1 MKTFNRYPTGV
12 YLRLILKIIIS
23 ALWLLCIAS
32 AAFSSP
38 VNKFVKP
45 VLGQDPASVTVC
57 SGSTVALT
65 VGSVSTGTT
74 TWQMSVNSGGTWTN
88 VPNAAPY
95 TITSVTLTITNIST
109 TLNGNMYRLVATD
122 GTPAGTTTSGAATVR
137 VNASPAV
144 SATTHA
150 SFMCVGGTG
159 GLSVDADATL
169 SYQWQLSTDN
179 GTSWNN
185 INPADGYTGSTT
197 NSLTYPAAVTLAM
210 NGYLIRYIDTV
221 KATGCYTTSIALDT
235 LHVLSSPVFPAP
247 GYPTPINPQICPGGN
262 VSFTAA
268 PTGALPT
275 LAYQWQIKFL
285 TGSNSDWAPT
295 TDGAVYSG
303 SQTNTLQLTGFN
315 AAPGSNN
322 RYSIRLVASYPS
334 IGCASV
340 SNPATLTIRTLAS
353 IAPQPNDTTVCNNST
368 AGFKVT
374 ATGTSITYQWQTD
387 NGTNGASWANVTDV
401 GVVSTAATLN
411 LGIVT
416 TAKNGYK
423 YRVIVSNACSPPAT
437 SDPKT
442 LSVLAGGGVCS
453 VLPLQLQSFN
463 VQKTNSAE
471 AGISWKI
478 DPQYAIKYFSVQRS
492 ADGARFMSIAQVNIE
507 NGKTSYGFTDKT
519 PGSGTIYYRLQIT
532 GQNNEIVFS
541 PVQKL
546 QVAIAGMA
554 QLRPSV
560 TSAASTSI
568 YINLAQQSDVSVY
581 LTDIMGQVHSRQTI
595 TLTKGE
601 HQLPLWIGGL
611 GKGVYYVHVSD
622 DRGNTNVLTLAKQ

>member
-1 MKTFNRYPTGV
+1 MKTLTRYPTGV
-12 YLRLILKIIIS
+12 YLHFILKIIIS
-23 ALWLLCIAS
+23 VLWLLCIAS

-38 VNKFVKP
+38 VNKFAGP
-45 VLGQDPASVTVC
+45 TLGQNPASVTVC
-57 SGSTVALT
+57 SGSTVAFT
-65 VGSVSTGTT
+65 VGSVTAGASTV
-74 TWQMSVNSGGTWTN
+74 WQMSVNSGATWTT

-95 TITSVTLTITNIST
+95 TITTVTLTISAIST
-109 TLNGNMYRLVATD
+109 TLNGNMYRLVATNA
-122 GTPAGTTTSGAATVR
+122 TGTTTSGAATVR

-144 SATTHA
+144 SSTTHA

-159 GLSVDADATL
+159 GLAVDPDATL
-169 SYQWQLSTDN
+169 AYQWQVSTDN

-185 INPADGYTGSTT
+185 INPADGYSGSTT
-197 NSLTYPAAVTLAM
+197 NSLTYPASVPLSM
-210 NGYLIRYIDTV
+210 NGYLIRYSDTV

-235 LHVLSSPVFPAP
+235 LHVLSSPVFTAP
-247 GYPTPINPQICPGGN
+247 GYPNPINPSICPGGN
-262 VSFTAA
+262 VSFTAN
-268 PTGALPT
+268 PTPAAGAT

-340 SNPATLTIRTLAS
+340 SNPATLTVRTLAS
-353 IAPQPNDTTVCNNST
+353 IAPQPKDTTVCNNAK
-368 AGFKVT
+368 AGFSVT
-374 ATGTSITYQWQTD
+374 ATGTNINYQWQTD
-387 NGTNGASWANVTDV
+387 NGTNGASWANITDV
-401 GVVSTAATLN
+401 ASNLPVLD

-423 YRVIVSNACSPPAT
+423 YRVIVSNLCSPPAT

-442 LSVLAGGGVCS
+442 LTVLASGGVCS
-453 VLPLQLQSFN
+453 VLSSQLQSFN
-463 VQKTNSAE
+463 VQKTGSAE

-478 DPQYAIKYFSVQRS
+478 DPQYAVKYFSVQRS
-492 ADGARFMSIAQVNIE
+492 ADGARFMSIAQIDKE

-519 PGSGTIYYRLQIT
+519 PGSGTNYYRLQIT
-532 GQNNEIVFS
+532 GENNETVFS

-546 QVAIAGMA
+546 QLTIAGMA

-560 TSAASTSI
+560 TAAASTSI
-568 YINLAQQSDVSVY
+568 YINLAQQSAVSVY
-581 LTDIMGQVHSRQTI
+581 LTDIMGLVHSRQTVS
-595 TLTKGE
+595 LSKGE

-622 DRGNTNVLTLAKQ
+622 DKGNTNVLTLAKQ